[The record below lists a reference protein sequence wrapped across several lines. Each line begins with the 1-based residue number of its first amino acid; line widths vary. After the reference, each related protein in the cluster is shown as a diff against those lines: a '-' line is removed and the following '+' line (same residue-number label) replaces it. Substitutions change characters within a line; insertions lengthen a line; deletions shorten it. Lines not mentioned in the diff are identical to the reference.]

1 MGRVAP
7 SVRAEGAS
15 TAVTAS
21 PPARVGMRVRIT
33 TGPELGPHREPDGGP
48 FWVTME
54 LFMRDTEGY
63 RVAADESFLNERTV
77 AGLYGVDETVRRLRE
92 TPSPPSSN
100 VIRDADH
107 FSMHRSASTLATM
120 SALIEGG
127 RCSGA
132 EERSTRPSSPQ
143 RRKRLPQ
150 FDVYE
155 RAMPVS
161 AAT

>member
-1 MGRVAP
+1 MAP

-21 PPARVGMRVRIT
+21 PPVRVGMRVRIT

-77 AGLYGVDETVRRLRE
+77 EGST
-92 TPSPPSSN
+92 
-100 VIRDADH
+100 
-107 FSMHRSASTLATM
+107 AST
-120 SALIEGG
+120 
-127 RCSGA
+127 
-132 EERSTRPSSPQ
+132 
-143 RRKRLPQ
+143 RRYGDCARLLHP
-150 FDVYE
+150 
-155 RAMPVS
+155 RAQM
-161 AAT
+161 